1 MPVTHQTPKMMEGST
16 KSATKATGIPIP
28 TQKAMTPRAIIDP
41 SLMARDLLS
50 PAWLV
55 MVMTLRGMTGNTQG
69 VRLRMNPPTAAAR
82 AMTAMPAAESIGGS
96 TKRPRNWR
104 CWLSGVATDA
114 VAPSP
119 HASVLEKT
127 VGSKLSKR
135 GLGVIVA
142 AVSTMEMMIVCWSG
156 VGGKQVVALQAW

>member
-1 MPVTHQTPKMMEGST
+1 MPVTHQIPKMMEGST

-55 MVMTLRGMTGNTQG
+55 MVMTLRGMTGRTQG
-69 VRLRMNPPTAAAR
+69 VRLRMNPPKAAAR

-104 CWLSGVATDA
+104 SWLSGWDA
-114 VAPSP
+114 VVAAMSP

-127 VGSKLSKR
+127 VGSKLSKS
-135 GLGVIVA
+135 GFGVMA
-142 AVSTMEMMIVCWSG
+142 WAVWTTEMVRVWVSG
-156 VGGKQVVALQAW
+156 VGGKQVVSLHAW